1 MLIKDF
7 ALDICPKGTFLHD
20 MFPVSPA
27 CYIFFSGS
35 MFVYLPVLS
44 LSNVVPSA
52 NDTLGCSVPGVF
64 GSFPSNSPVRTTSTK
79 VYIHEIFTVS

>member
-1 MLIKDF
+1 MCADLGLCF
-7 ALDICPKGTFLHD
+7 AKGTFLHD
-20 MFPVSPA
+20 SHVSPA
-27 CYIFFSGS
+27 CYIFFFLAQ